1 MDFHIRIRHH
11 AAGATLT
18 CVGELDS
25 LASSRLDE
33 AVALCLEREPQALH
47 LDATSLS
54 LLTSAGVGCFV
65 SAARECHARGIEF
78 SLATS
83 KQGRRILDLVGLW
96 WLGVVDDGMALETA
110 MIESQKRYAELRFEE
125 QINPR
130 KLEA

>member
-1 MDFHIRIRHH
+1 MDFHIRTKHH
-11 AAGATLT
+11 AAGVTLT
-18 CVGELDS
+18 CIGELDS
-25 LASSRLDE
+25 LASTRLDE

-47 LDATSLS
+47 IDATSLT

-65 SAARECHARGIEF
+65 AAAKQCHDRGIEF

-110 MIESQKRYAELRFEE
+110 LVDSHKRYAELRFEE